1 MSPDWDVER
10 IRADFPILGT
20 SVHDSAKLVYLDN
33 AASTQRPQCV
43 IDALNDVYTR
53 TYANVHRGSHW
64 LSDQSTE
71 GYELAR
77 EAIAK
82 FVGAQSANEIVFTT
96 GTTGGINL
104 VARSWGEANIEAGD
118 EVLLTEMEHHSNI
131 VPWQQLSERTGCRV
145 RFLPLLE
152 DGRLDMEQLP
162 NMLSESTRMFAFA
175 AVSNVT
181 GAINPVGELVEAAR
195 AVGATTLVDAAQA
208 VPHQSVDFE
217 AWGVDFAVF
226 SGHKMLGPSGIGAL
240 YGRETLLD
248 EMPPFL
254 GGGSMI
260 REVTLDG
267 YTVAALPA
275 KFEAGTPP
283 IANAIVMRTTI
294 EYLEQ
299 LDLSQVIVHERR
311 LAQRAHEHTWN
322 KWNPCEFSAPAFPKK
337 AALLPSRSTES
348 IRRISPVFWIAKAS
362 RFAPVITAPCR
373 FMLTSGSPP
382 PLEPASICTTPSKR
396 SMSSPM
402 PSSAPSVSSAG
413 SVGRALLM

>member
-311 LAQRAHEHTWN
+311 LAQRAHEHLEQMESVRILGPGISE
-322 KWNPCEFSAPAFPKK
+322 KSGIVAFAIDGVHPQDLASFLDRKGIAIRAGHHCAMPLHAHFGL
-337 AALLPSRSTES
+337 AASSRASFYLYNTLEEVDVFADALQRA
-348 IRRISPVFWIAKAS
+348 IRLFR
-362 RFAPVITAPCR
+362 
-373 FMLTSGSPP
+373 G
-382 PLEPASICTTPSKR
+382 
-396 SMSSPM
+396 
-402 PSSAPSVSSAG
+402 
-413 SVGRALLM
+413 

>member
-104 VARSWGEANIEAGD
+104 VARSWGEANIEVGD

-311 LAQRAHEHTWN
+311 LAQRAHEHLEQMESVRILGPGVSE
-322 KWNPCEFSAPAFPKK
+322 KSGIVAFAIDGVHPQDLASFLDRKGIAIRAGHHCAMPLHAHFGL
-337 AALLPSRSTES
+337 AASSRASFYLYNTLEEVDVFADALQRA
-348 IRRISPVFWIAKAS
+348 IRLFR
-362 RFAPVITAPCR
+362 
-373 FMLTSGSPP
+373 G
-382 PLEPASICTTPSKR
+382 
-396 SMSSPM
+396 
-402 PSSAPSVSSAG
+402 
-413 SVGRALLM
+413 

>member
-104 VARSWGEANIEAGD
+104 VARSWGEANLETGD

-208 VPHQSVDFE
+208 VPHESVDLE

-283 IANAIVMRTTI
+283 IANAIVMRTAI

-299 LDLSQVIVHERR
+299 LDLSQVILHERR
-311 LAQRAHEHTWN
+311 LAQRAHEHLEQIDSVRILGPGVSE
-322 KWNPCEFSAPAFPKK
+322 KSGIVAFAIDGVHPQDLASFLDRKGVAIRAGHHCAMPLHAHFGL
-337 AALLPSRSTES
+337 AASSRASFYLYNTLEEVDVFADALQRA
-348 IRRISPVFWIAKAS
+348 IRLFR
-362 RFAPVITAPCR
+362 
-373 FMLTSGSPP
+373 G
-382 PLEPASICTTPSKR
+382 
-396 SMSSPM
+396 
-402 PSSAPSVSSAG
+402 
-413 SVGRALLM
+413 

>member
-311 LAQRAHEHTWN
+311 LAQRAHEHLEQMESVRILGPGGSE
-322 KWNPCEFSAPAFPKK
+322 KSGIVAFAIDGVHPQDLASFLDRKGIAIRAGHHCAMPLHAHFGL
-337 AALLPSRSTES
+337 AASSRASFYLYNTLEEVDVFADALQRA
-348 IRRISPVFWIAKAS
+348 IRLFR
-362 RFAPVITAPCR
+362 
-373 FMLTSGSPP
+373 G
-382 PLEPASICTTPSKR
+382 
-396 SMSSPM
+396 
-402 PSSAPSVSSAG
+402 
-413 SVGRALLM
+413 

>member
-162 NMLSESTRMFAFA
+162 KMLSESTRMFAFA

-181 GAINPVGELVEAAR
+181 GVVNPVGELVEAAQ

-208 VPHQSVDFE
+208 VPHESVDFKS
-217 AWGVDFAVF
+217 WGVDFAVF

-240 YGRETLLD
+240 YGRESLLD

-283 IANAIVMRTTI
+283 IANAIAMRAAI
-294 EYLEQ
+294 QYLEQ
-299 LDLSQVIVHERR
+299 VDLAQVIRHERR
-311 LAQRAHEHTWN
+311 LAQRAHEHLDQIDSVRILGPDVSEKSGIVTFAVGDVHPQDLASFLDR
-322 KWNPCEFSAPAFPKK
+322 KGIAIRAGHHCAMPLHAHFGL
-337 AALLPSRSTES
+337 AASSRASFYLYNTLEEVDLFADALRRA
-348 IRRISPVFWIAKAS
+348 IRLFR
-362 RFAPVITAPCR
+362 
-373 FMLTSGSPP
+373 G
-382 PLEPASICTTPSKR
+382 
-396 SMSSPM
+396 
-402 PSSAPSVSSAG
+402 
-413 SVGRALLM
+413 

>member
-311 LAQRAHEHTWN
+311 LAQRAHEHLEQMESVRILGPGVSE
-322 KWNPCEFSAPAFPKK
+322 KSGIVAFAIDGVHPQDLASFLDRKGIAIRAGHHCAMPLHAHFGL
-337 AALLPSRSTES
+337 AASSRASFYLYNTLEEVDVFADALQRA
-348 IRRISPVFWIAKAS
+348 IRLFR
-362 RFAPVITAPCR
+362 
-373 FMLTSGSPP
+373 G
-382 PLEPASICTTPSKR
+382 
-396 SMSSPM
+396 
-402 PSSAPSVSSAG
+402 
-413 SVGRALLM
+413 